1 MVYNLSNYKG
11 DFRKKKQ
18 IGMKKYKF
26 YLGTLVVGLFLGWLF
41 FGNLSNE
48 NKMHKHIDITDK
60 NEIWSCAMH
69 PQIMRVESGD
79 CPICGMD
86 LISLETPTDGL
97 SADQFKLT
105 ANAMALA
112 NIETSIVGFSKND
125 FNAIKLSGKIT
136 ENEEANTVQVSYFS
150 GRIETLN
157 ISFTGEEVFKGQ
169 LLATIYSPE
178 LYAAQQELITALS
191 LKSTQ
196 PEIYKAVR
204 TKLKLWKLSEIQIKQ
219 IETLGKVQQFF
230 PIYATV
236 SGTVSEKLVAQ
247 GEVVKKGQPLFKII
261 NLNTVWANFDVY
273 ENQIN
278 RFKKGQEIAVTT
290 NAYPSKIY
298 KGTVDFI
305 GPILNSN
312 TRTVTLRVV
321 LSNKKGMFKPGMFVE
336 GEIKTINSKTTEV
349 IAIPSS
355 AVLWTGKR
363 SVVYLK
369 ATINE
374 SVFEIREITLGNK
387 NGSTYE
393 VLSGLNTGD
402 EIVTNGTFT
411 VDAAAQLQGKKS
423 MMNKKGGVSMT
434 GHEGHIAMNGSVNK
448 VPKNNSV
455 GLDVS
460 KEFQHQLKEVL
471 YEYIALKD
479 AFVKEELNNIISQS
493 EKIGAILSK
502 VDMKLLEN
510 KEAQTFWMSLEKQ
523 LRVAVSSIL
532 KTTAIKE
539 QRNHFKQVSTSLIE
553 AVKVFGVNEKVFV
566 AFCPM
571 ADSNKGAYWLSK
583 EEKVINPYFGN
594 AMLTCG
600 EIKQVID

>member
-1 MVYNLSNYKG
+1 MVYNLNNYKG
-11 DFRKKKQ
+11 GSTKKKQ
-18 IGMKKYKF
+18 IGMKKYRF

-69 PQIMRVESGD
+69 PQIMRAEAGD

-125 FNAIKLSGKIT
+125 LNAIKLSGKIT

-278 RFKKGQEIAVTT
+278 RFKKGQEIAVTA
-290 NAYPSKIY
+290 NAYPNKIY
-298 KGTVDFI
+298 KGKVDFI

-321 LSNKKGMFKPGMFVE
+321 LTNKKGMFKPGMFVE

-349 IAIPSS
+349 IVIPSS

-363 SVVYLK
+363 SVAYLK
-369 ATINE
+369 VTTNE

-423 MMNKKGGVSMT
+423 MMNKEGAAITSGHKTHLENSSSRHKVTDNKAERFEVS
-434 GHEGHIAMNGSVNK
+434 E
-448 VPKNNSV
+448 
-455 GLDVS
+455 
-460 KEFQHQLKEVL
+460 EFQNQLKEVFS
-471 YEYIALKD
+471 EYIILKD
-479 AFVKEELNNIISQS
+479 AFVEEKTKNITSQS
-493 EKIGAILSK
+493 KKIAALLAK
-502 VDMKLLEN
+502 VETKLLKN
-510 KEAQTFWMSLEKQ
+510 KEAYTTWMSLEKQ
-523 LRVAVSSIL
+523 LTAAINSIL
-532 KTTAIKE
+532 KTTIISA
-539 QRNHFKQVSTSLIE
+539 QRNYFKQLSSSLIE
-553 AVKVFGVNEKVFV
+553 ALQVFGVNEKVFV

>member
-18 IGMKKYKF
+18 IGMKKYRF

-48 NKMHKHIDITDK
+48 NKIHKHIDITDK

-69 PQIMRVESGD
+69 PQIMRVEAGD

-112 NIETSIVGFSKND
+112 NIETSIVGFGKND
-125 FNAIKLSGKIT
+125 LNAIKLSGKIT
-136 ENEEANTVQVSYFS
+136 ENEEANIVQVSYFS

-321 LSNKKGMFKPGMFVE
+321 LTNKKGMFKPGMFVE

-369 ATINE
+369 TNINE

-387 NGSTYE
+387 NSSTYE

-434 GHEGHIAMNGSVNK
+434 GHEGHIVMNGSVNK

-460 KEFQHQLKEVL
+460 KEFQNQLKEVL
-471 YEYIALKD
+471 NEYIALKD
-479 AFVKEELNNIISQS
+479 AFVKEESNNIISQS

-502 VDMKLLEN
+502 VDIKLLEN
-510 KEAQTFWMSLEKQ
+510 KEAQVFWMSLEKQ

-539 QRNHFKQVSTSLIE
+539 QRNHFKQVSAYLIE
-553 AVKVFGVNEKVFV
+553 AVQLFGINEKVFV

>member
-125 FNAIKLSGKIT
+125 LNAIKLSGKIT

-273 ENQIN
+273 EKQIN
-278 RFKKGQEIAVTT
+278 RFKKGQEIAVIA
-290 NAYPSKIY
+290 NAYPNKIY
-298 KGTVDFI
+298 KGKVDFI

-321 LSNKKGMFKPGMFVE
+321 LTNKKGMFKPGMFVE

-349 IAIPSS
+349 IVIPSS

-363 SVVYLK
+363 SVAYLK
-369 ATINE
+369 VTTNE

-471 YEYIALKD
+471 NEYIALKD
-479 AFVKEELNNIISQS
+479 AFVKEESNNIISQS

-510 KEAQTFWMSLEKQ
+510 KEAQVFWMSLEKQ

-539 QRNHFKQVSTSLIE
+539 QRNHFKQVSASLIE